1 MGALSS
7 IHHGLPACAL
17 GLDLPL
23 EAPAQAMEYQAPR
36 WAQALT
42 SRRQA
47 RRPHHSLIPTCRVLH
62 SIACHPLLLR
72 SSSRLVPSQNGR
84 GGEGTVRVPHAHD
97 KRVQGRPLHPIGI
110 SSDSSSLSSSPWWGG
125 GGDGHER
132 MGGNAG
138 VTCNAVSA
146 RGNALPSSS
155 SSPSEG
161 ASSAPLMSPLREE
174 SSETIAS
181 WRL

>member
-125 GGDGHER
+125 GGRSCDNGGIRWGDMQCRER
-132 MGGNAG
+132 TRQRSTFIFF
-138 VTCNAVSA
+138 V
-146 RGNALPSSS
+146 
-155 SSPSEG
+155 
-161 ASSAPLMSPLREE
+161 PLRGGLLRSTHE
-174 SSETIAS
+174 SIA
-181 WRL
+181 

>member
-1 MGALSS
+1 MAS
-7 IHHGLPACAL
+7 LPAPWVV
-17 GLDLPL
+17 PL

-47 RRPHHSLIPTCRVLH
+47 HRPHHSLIPTCRVLH

-97 KRVQGRPLHPIGI
+97 KRVQGRPLQWHPNGI

-125 GGDGHER
+125 GGRSCDNGGIRWGDMQCRER
-132 MGGNAG
+132 TRQRSTFIFF
-138 VTCNAVSA
+138 V
-146 RGNALPSSS
+146 
-155 SSPSEG
+155 
-161 ASSAPLMSPLREE
+161 PLRGGLLRSTHE
-174 SSETIAS
+174 SIA
-181 WRL
+181 